1 MNFNDIFRL
10 KESALVFK
18 NLNYTVTDFT
28 FDQLGTMLY
37 SKCASCEIVPY
48 IAEALEDCSTVD
60 EKAKVVA
67 DFVRKFIPMW
77 DKVKPTFE
85 LEYDALAIRS
95 EESVTDK
102 QTHTSKDSKVSTKN
116 DNVYG
121 FDTSEVVPS
130 ETSSD
135 TDTNEGSQNKDRTY
149 TMTTRFEREDSPS
162 KIITEDRKFKCQQ
175 FADFVVDSIRR
186 ELVLSVYG

>member
-1 MNFNDIFRL
+1 MNFKDVFRL
-10 KESALVFK
+10 KESGLLFK
-18 NLNYTVTDFT
+18 SLNYTVTDFT
-28 FDQLGTMLY
+28 PDQLGTMLY
-37 SKCASCEIVPY
+37 LKCASGEIVPY

-60 EKAKVVA
+60 DKAKVVA
-67 DFVRKFIPMW
+67 DFVRKLIPMW

-85 LEYDALAIRS
+85 LEYDPLAIRS
-95 EESVTDK
+95 EESVADK
-102 QTHTSKDSKVSTKN
+102 QTHTSKDSKVSTKS

-121 FDTSEVVPS
+121 FDTSEAVPS

-135 TDTNEGSQNKDRTY
+135 TNTNEGSQNKDRTY

-162 KIITEDRKFKCQQ
+162 KIITEDRQFKCQQ

-186 ELVLSVYG
+186 ELVLSVY

>member
-1 MNFNDIFRL
+1 MNFKDIFRL
-10 KESALVFK
+10 KESGLVFK
-18 NLNYTVTDFT
+18 SLNYTVTDFT
-28 FDQLGTMLY
+28 SDQLGIMLY
-37 SKCASCEIVPY
+37 SKCASGEIVPY

-67 DFVRKFIPMW
+67 DFVRKLIPMW

-95 EESVTDK
+95 EESVADK
-102 QTHTSKDSKVSTKN
+102 QIHISKDSKVSTKS

-121 FDTSEVVPS
+121 FDTSEAVPS

-135 TDTNEGSQNKDRTY
+135 TNTNEGSQNKDRTY

-162 KIITEDRKFKCQQ
+162 KIITEDRQFKCQQ

-186 ELVLSVYG
+186 ELVLSVY

>member
-1 MNFNDIFRL
+1 MTFKDIFQL
-10 KESALVFK
+10 KESELVFK
-18 NLNYTVTDFT
+18 SLNYTVTDFT
-28 FDQLGTMLY
+28 SDQLGTMLY
-37 SKCASCEIVPY
+37 IKCASGEIVPY
-48 IAEALEDCSTVD
+48 IAEALEDVSTVD

-67 DFVRKFIPMW
+67 DFVRKLIPMW

-95 EESVTDK
+95 EESVSDK
-102 QTHTSKDSKVSTKN
+102 QIHTSKDSKVSTKS

-121 FDTSEVVPS
+121 FDTSEAVPS

-135 TDTNEGSQNKDRTY
+135 TNTNEGSQNKDRTY

-162 KIITEDRKFKCQQ
+162 KIITEDRQFKCQQ

-186 ELVLSVYG
+186 ELVLSVY

>member
-1 MNFNDIFRL
+1 MNFKDIFLL
-10 KESALVFK
+10 KESGLVFK
-18 NLNYTVTDFT
+18 SLNYTVTDFT
-28 FDQLGTMLY
+28 SDQLGTMLY
-37 SKCASCEIVPY
+37 SKCASGEIVPY

-67 DFVRKFIPMW
+67 DFVRKLIPMW

-95 EESVTDK
+95 EESVADK
-102 QTHTSKDSKVSTKN
+102 QIHTSKDSKVSTKS

-121 FDTSEVVPS
+121 FDTSEAVPS

-135 TDTNEGSQNKDRTY
+135 TNTNEGSQNKDRTY

-162 KIITEDRKFKCQQ
+162 KIITEDRQFKCQQ

-186 ELVLSVYG
+186 ELVLSVY

>member
-1 MNFNDIFRL
+1 MNFNDVFQL
-10 KESALVFK
+10 KESGLVFK
-18 NLNYTVTDFT
+18 SLNYTVTDFT
-28 FDQLGTMLY
+28 PDQLGTMLY

-48 IAEALEDCSTVD
+48 ISEALEDCSTVD
-60 EKAKVVA
+60 EKANVVA
-67 DFVRKFIPMW
+67 DFVRKLIPMW

-85 LEYDALAIRS
+85 LDYDALAIRS
-95 EESVTDK
+95 EESVADK
-102 QTHTSKDSKVSTKN
+102 QTNTSKDSKVSTKS

-121 FDTSEVVPS
+121 FDTSEAVPS

-135 TDTNEGSQNKDRTY
+135 TDTNEGSHNKDRTY

-162 KIITEDRKFKCQQ
+162 KILTEDRQFKCQQ

-186 ELVLSVYG
+186 ELVLSVY